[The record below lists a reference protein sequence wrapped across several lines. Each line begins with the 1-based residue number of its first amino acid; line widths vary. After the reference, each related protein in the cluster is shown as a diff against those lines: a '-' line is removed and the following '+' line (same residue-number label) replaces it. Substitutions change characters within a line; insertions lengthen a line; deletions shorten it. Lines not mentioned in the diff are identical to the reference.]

1 LRGEE
6 VTEGAFQA
14 NHKGKSSGNLQGKK
28 PFKNNK
34 GKVEGSSRKRNFSP
48 CFNCEKTNHA
58 EKDCWYKDKP
68 FFHCIFCNNLV
79 HSEKYC
85 RAKKKQSQQQ
95 TQQHTNMTEENKND
109 YEHLFMASQALGSH

>member
-34 GKVEGSSRKRNFSP
+34 GKAEGSSRKRNFSP
-48 CFNCEKTNHA
+48 CFNCERTNHA

-68 FFHCIFCNNLV
+68 FFFIVFSAIILFTMKSIVEPRKNNLSSK
-79 HSEKYC
+79 HNNI
-85 RAKKKQSQQQ
+85 QI
-95 TQQHTNMTEENKND
+95 
-109 YEHLFMASQALGSH
+109 